1 MQLHPELHRR
11 YFERVAGLNREKLSA
26 FKPGQYQPSG
36 EVFKL
41 SFKKPRGTRAEAR
54 ANKDSSLRLS
64 LSSFLPLIYVIS
76 LLRSPDVTMREE
88 GRPLAVYCVAQL
100 SIHMEIAP

>member
-1 MQLHPELHRR
+1 MITNDFHRFRFLSIGYSGMQLHPELHRR

-41 SFKKPRGTRAEAR
+41 SFKKPRGARAEAR
-54 ANKDSSLRLS
+54 ANKL
-64 LSSFLPLIYVIS
+64 
-76 LLRSPDVTMREE
+76 
-88 GRPLAVYCVAQL
+88 
-100 SIHMEIAP
+100 